1 MALDPAKDPLLRPF
15 QLKHLTLRNRLM
27 STAHEPSFS
36 EDGMP
41 KDRYRLYHIEK
52 AKGGIALTMT
62 AGSAVVSPD
71 SPAVFGNLLAYKDEI
86 VTWMRRL
93 SDDCHAHGAAV
104 MIQLTHLGRRTTWNK
119 ADWLPVLAPSPV
131 REPAHRA
138 FPKVIEDWDIER
150 IIADYA
156 AAAQRMQAAGLDG
169 IEIEAYGH
177 LPDQFWSPATNHRT
191 DEYGGSLANRLRF
204 THRVLDAVRAATGPR
219 FIVGIRMVADEA
231 WDIGLSRA
239 EGIEIARRIVA
250 AGTVDFLN
258 VIRGHMDTDAAL
270 RRVIPIHGMTAAPHL
285 DFAGEVR
292 DATRFP
298 VFHAARIQDV
308 ATARHAITA
317 GKLDMVGMTRAHIA
331 DPHIGRLLMAGR
343 EDEIRPCVGATYC
356 LDRIY
361 EGNDAVCVHNPATGR
376 EATMP
381 HVIAR
386 SSGAARKVVV
396 VGGGPGGLEAARVA
410 AARGHDVVLFEAAE
424 RPGGQVL
431 LASRTPRRK
440 ELLGIIGWRMQRL
453 TADGATL
460 HFSTYARSSDVLS
473 QAPDIVF
480 LATGGVPNTDVLES
494 GSDLVVSTWDILSGT
509 AKPAQRVLVYDDN
522 GAHPAMQAAEL
533 LAEAGSAVEIVTPE
547 RYFAAEIGGLN
558 HAAYAEVFHRHGVRV
573 TINARLMSV
582 RREGNVLL
590 ASIGSDHGPERSDR
604 VVDQVVVEHGT
615 LPVTDLYDALR
626 PLSRNLGE
634 VDYNALIANRPQ
646 NVVRNPDAAFQ
657 LFRTGD
663 AVASRNIHAAIYDAL
678 RLAKDI

>member
-573 TINARLMSV
+573 TISARLMSV